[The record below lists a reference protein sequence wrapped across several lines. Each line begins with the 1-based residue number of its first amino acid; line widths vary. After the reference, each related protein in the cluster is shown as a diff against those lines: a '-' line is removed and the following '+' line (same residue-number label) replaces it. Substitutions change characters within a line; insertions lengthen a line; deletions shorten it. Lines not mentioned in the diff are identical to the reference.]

1 MILGRS
7 PGSFL
12 RKLPSRFAAVAMQ
25 TIGSTHEGSGILQ
38 LRGQLVFFTQF
49 PIKSVRKKVFFF
61 RHLVLLAK
69 VNFFGE
75 SEGCIFVFLLNCN
88 RMLDIR
94 RVQVSRYAQPL
105 REGGSMPGLV
115 EGDDGFLYV
124 MKFRSAGQGRKA
136 LIAELLG
143 GEIARKLGAKMPELV
158 YLDLPEGLA
167 KTEADEEI
175 QDLLQGSVGLNVGLS
190 FLSQA
195 MTFDPQVTQVSQA
208 DQALILWLDAYIL
221 NVDRTIRNPN
231 LLIWFREPWLID
243 HGAAFF
249 FHHQW
254 ENWERY
260 IHSTFPQGKDHV
272 VWSPTWDRTYLASK
286 IEQSLTSD
294 WLASLVQEIPED
306 WLLDPVD
313 DVSPDE
319 KRQRY
324 LAFLVQRR
332 TYLLE
337 NPHVIYPL

>member
-1 MILGRS
+1 
-7 PGSFL
+7 
-12 RKLPSRFAAVAMQ
+12 
-25 TIGSTHEGSGILQ
+25 
-38 LRGQLVFFTQF
+38 
-49 PIKSVRKKVFFF
+49 
-61 RHLVLLAK
+61 
-69 VNFFGE
+69 
-75 SEGCIFVFLLNCN
+75 
-88 RMLDIR
+88 MLDIR

-143 GEIARKLGAKMPELV
+143 GEIARRLGARMPELV

-175 QDLLQGSVGLNVGLS
+175 QDLLQGSIGLNIGLS

-195 MTFDPQVTQVSQA
+195 MTLDPQVTRLSL
-208 DQALILWLDAYIL
+208 DEQALVLWLDAYIL
-221 NVDRTIRNPN
+221 NVDRTVRNPN
-231 LLIWFREPWLID
+231 LLIWYRQPWLID

-260 IHSTFPQGKDHV
+260 IQSKFPQGKDHV
-272 VWSPTWDRTYLASK
+272 VYTPQWEPNRILPRVAQVLPD
-286 IEQSLTSD
+286 E
-294 WLASLVQEIPED
+294 WLAELVQEIPED

-313 DVSPDE
+313 DVAPDE
-319 KRQRY
+319 KRSRY

-332 TYLLE
+332 TFLLE
-337 NPHVIYPL
+337 NPHAIYPL